1 MKACFQV
8 YIIHVYLSGWC
19 RNSSSFNLY
28 KGLVSSCAYLKEIV
42 PYTTRPMRSGEVD
55 GKDYYFIT
63 DDDIEEYKR
72 VGKLI
77 EARVYDTVMGKW
89 TYATIDDGQIVF
101 DKDSIT
107 IGTLEAYVKL
117 RDYYGKENIVPIYID
132 LNSKLRLVRAMR
144 REDCQENPD
153 YKELCRRFLADE
165 EDFSDEKLKK
175 AGIEKRYYNKD
186 LSKCINNIIKDLNL

>member
-1 MKACFQV
+1 MGKSA
-8 YIIHVYLSGWC
+8 SGK
-19 RNSSSFNLY
+19 NSIY

-144 REDCQENPD
+144 REACQENPD

>member
-1 MKACFQV
+1 MGKLYYVMGKSA
-8 YIIHVYLSGWC
+8 SGK
-19 RNSSSFNLY
+19 NSIY
-28 KGLVSSCAYLKEIV
+28 KGLVSNCAYLKEIV

-77 EARVYDTVMGKW
+77 EARVYDTVTGKW
-89 TYATIDDGQIVF
+89 TYATIDDGQIGF

-175 AGIEKRYYNKD
+175 VGIEKRYYNKD

>member
-1 MKACFQV
+1 MGKLYYVMGKSA
-8 YIIHVYLSGWC
+8 SGK
-19 RNSSSFNLY
+19 NSIY
-28 KGLVSSCAYLKEIV
+28 KGLVSNCAYLKEIV
-42 PYTTRPMRSGEVD
+42 PYTTRPMRSGEIE

-63 DDDIEEYKR
+63 DKDIEGYKKA
-72 VGKLI
+72 GKLI
-77 EARVYDTVMGKW
+77 EARVYDTVTGKW
-89 TYATIDDGQIVF
+89 TYATIDDGQIGF

-132 LNSKLRLVRAMR
+132 LNSKLRLMRAMR
-144 REDCQENPD
+144 REACQENPD

>member
-1 MKACFQV
+1 MGKLYYVMGKSA
-8 YIIHVYLSGWC
+8 SGK
-19 RNSSSFNLY
+19 NSIY

-77 EARVYDTVMGKW
+77 EARVYDTVTGKW
-89 TYATIDDGQIVF
+89 TYATIDDGQIGF

-144 REDCQENPD
+144 REDCQEKPD